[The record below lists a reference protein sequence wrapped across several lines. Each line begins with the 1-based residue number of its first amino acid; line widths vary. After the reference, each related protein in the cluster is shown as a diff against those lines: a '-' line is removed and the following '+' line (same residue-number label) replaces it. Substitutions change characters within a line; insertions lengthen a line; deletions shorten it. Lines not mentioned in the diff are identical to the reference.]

1 MGIYHKIKNLIK
13 NLTKIRITEQII
25 KKFPKKRNNCSL
37 LSGTGPGHFSQSCYM
52 GQSLC
57 PVTSACDTGPGGSES
72 PAVEAAAYIRPEGH
86 DQPWW
91 ASVSDNTRP

>member
-37 LSGTGPGHFSQSCYM
+37 LSGTGPAWALLAVKLYGTVTVSRHVSLRHGAG
-52 GQSLC
+52 GQ
-57 PVTSACDTGPGGSES
+57 
-72 PAVEAAAYIRPEGH
+72 
-86 DQPWW
+86 
-91 ASVSDNTRP
+91 